1 VDYLLHILVMVTL
14 FVILATSFNLL
25 IGFSGLFALSH
36 AAFFGIGAYVT
47 AILATKFGV
56 PFPLTLLASVVFTA
70 LVGML
75 VSLPALRI
83 GGDYLVIVTLALQV
97 IVITVILNWNT
108 MTGGTDGIRGIP
120 RVALF
125 GVKLDS
131 AAKMLPLTAI
141 AAAISVW
148 IAWRLAHSPFGR
160 SLRAMRE
167 NEAAVQAAGKNVVAM
182 KVQVFAFSSGLAA
195 VAGSLFAHYIS
206 FVSAES
212 FPFEL
217 TIYML
222 AMVILGGTGN
232 LAGSVAGALILV
244 ILPELLKFV
253 ALPPDVA
260 DKLRNVLYG
269 LTLILILRA
278 RPQGLFPER
287 ASAHPPMGEAPAYG
301 TQAGAAT
308 TGPQGEITLRGTA
321 LAKSFGG
328 IAAIADLDI
337 ELRCDEITGLIGPNG
352 AGKTTAFNLL
362 TGFLR
367 PDAGEVQLRDRIL
380 SRLKP
385 HQILRT
391 GVARSFQDLKLFRN
405 MTALE
410 NVLIALPRQRGE
422 NLFYAYFAPGKVAHE
437 EQQNIAKALAVLAF
451 VKLESKAA
459 QLAGNLAYAEGKLL
473 VIARLIATGAEVLL
487 FDEPLSG
494 LDPNTLEEIFPIIR
508 KLALQGKTICIIE
521 HNLDVIRGLCDR
533 VVFLDEGRKIAEGTP
548 EMLIQD
554 PVLAA
559 RYFK

>member
-1 VDYLLHILVMVTL
+1 MDYLLHILVMVTL

-36 AAFFGIGAYVT
+36 AAFFGIGAYVS
-47 AILATKFGV
+47 AVLATKLGIAF
-56 PFPLTLLASVVFTA
+56 PFTLFASVTITA
-70 LVGML
+70 LIGML
-75 VSLPALRI
+75 VALPALRI

-97 IVITVILNWNT
+97 IVITVILNWNSV
-108 MTGGTDGIRGIP
+108 TGGTDGIRAVPPITLLGARLDRAGKILP
-120 RVALF
+120 VTAL
-125 GVKLDS
+125 
-131 AAKMLPLTAI
+131 I
-141 AAAISVW
+141 ATVSVW

-167 NEAAVQAAGKNVVAM
+167 SEAAVHAVGKNVVAM
-182 KVQVFAFSSGLAA
+182 KVQVFAFSAGLAA
-195 VAGSLFAHYIS
+195 VAGCLFAHYIS

-232 LAGSVAGALILV
+232 VAGSVLGAVILV
-244 ILPELLKFV
+244 VLPELLKFI

-278 RPQGLFPER
+278 RPQGLLPER
-287 ASAHPPMGEAPAYG
+287 ASASAKAGGAEAAAAPLTAAGGEPG
-301 TQAGAAT
+301 QVTV
-308 TGPQGEITLRGTA
+308 TGRA
-321 LAKSFGG
+321 LARAFGG
-328 IAAIADLDI
+328 IAAVKSFDI
-337 ELRCDEITGLIGPNG
+337 ELRRGEITGLIGPNG

-362 TGFLR
+362 TGFLK
-367 PDAGEVQLRDRIL
+367 PDAGAVQFAGRVL
-380 SRLKP
+380 SKLKP
-385 HQILRT
+385 HQIVRS
-391 GVARSFQDLKLFRN
+391 GVARLFQDLKLFRN

-410 NVLIALPRQRGE
+410 NVLVALPRQSGE
-422 NLFYAYFAPGKVAHE
+422 NLFYAYFMPWKVARQE
-437 EQQNIAKALAVLAF
+437 RQNTAQALSILRF
-451 VKLESKAA
+451 LKLESKADERA
-459 QLAGNLAYAEGKLL
+459 ANLAYAEQKLL
-473 VIARLIATGAEVLL
+473 VIARLLATGAEVLL

-494 LDPNTLEEIFPIIR
+494 LDPNTLEQIFPIVR
-508 KLALQGKTICIIE
+508 ELARQGKTICIIE

-533 VVFLDEGRKIAEGTP
+533 VVFLDEGTKLAEGTP
-548 EMLIQD
+548 EALIQD

>member
-1 VDYLLHILVMVTL
+1 MDYLLHVLVMVAL

-25 IGFSGLFALSH
+25 IGFAGLFALSH
-36 AAFFGIGAYVT
+36 AAFFGVGAYVS
-47 AILATKFGV
+47 AILATQFGV
-56 PFPLTLLASVVFTA
+56 AFPLTLLASIAFTA
-70 LVGML
+70 LIGML
-75 VSLPALRI
+75 VALPALRI

-97 IVITVILNWNT
+97 IVITVILNWNSV
-108 MTGGTDGIRGIP
+108 TGGTDGIRGI
-120 RVALF
+120 AHIELF
-125 GVKLDS
+125 GAPLDS
-131 AAKMLPLTAI
+131 AAKMLPLAALI
-141 AAAISVW
+141 AAISAW

-167 NEAAVQAAGKNVVAM
+167 NEAATQAIGKNVVAM
-182 KVQVFAFSSGLAA
+182 KVQVFAFSAGLAA

-232 LAGSVAGALILV
+232 LAGSVVGAVLLV
-244 ILPELLKFV
+244 LLPELLKFI

-278 RPQGLFPER
+278 RPQGLLPER
-287 ASAHPPMGEAPAYG
+287 GSTNANVADAAPRSAPAI
-301 TQAGAAT
+301 AAT
-308 TGPQGEITLRGTA
+308 HEAMGQTALAGRA

-328 IAAIADLDI
+328 IAAVRNFDI
-337 ELRCDEITGLIGPNG
+337 ELRHGEITGLIGPNG

-362 TGFLR
+362 TGFLQ
-367 PDAGEVQLRDRIL
+367 PDSGSVQFAHRTL
-380 SRLKP
+380 SRLRP
-385 HQILRT
+385 HQIVHA

-405 MTALE
+405 MSALE
-410 NVLIALPRQRGE
+410 NVLAALPRQSGE
-422 NLFYAYFAPGKVAHE
+422 NLFYVYFTPWKVARE
-437 EQQNIAKALAVLAF
+437 EQQNIGRALAILAF
-451 VKLESKAA
+451 VKLESKAIA
-459 QLAGNLAYAEGKLL
+459 RAGNLAYAEQKLL
-473 VIARLIATGAEVLL
+473 VIARLLATGAQVLL

-494 LDPNTLEEIFPIIR
+494 LDPNTLEQIFPVIR
-508 KLALQGKTICIIE
+508 TLARQGMAICIIE

-533 VVFLDEGRKIAEGTP
+533 VVFLDEGTQIAEGSP
-548 EMLIQD
+548 QALIED

>member
-1 VDYLLHILVMVTL
+1 MDYLLHILVMVTL
-14 FVILATSFNLL
+14 FVILTTSFNLL

-36 AAFFGIGAYVT
+36 AAFFGVGAYVT
-47 AILATKFGV
+47 AIVATKFGL
-56 PFPLTLLASVVFTA
+56 PFPLTLLVSVAFTA

-75 VSLPALRI
+75 ISLPALRI
-83 GGDYLVIVTLALQV
+83 GGDYLVIVTLALHV
-97 IVITVILNWNT
+97 IVVTVILNWNSV
-108 MTGGTDGIRGIP
+108 TGGTDGIRGIP
-120 RVALF
+120 PIELF
-125 GVKLDS
+125 GVKLNG
-131 AAKMLPLTAI
+131 AEKMLPLAL
-141 AAAISVW
+141 AVAAICVW

-167 NEAAVQAAGKNVVAM
+167 NEAATSAIGKNIVAM

-195 VAGSLFAHYIS
+195 IAGSLFAHYIS

-212 FPFEL
+212 FPFDL

-232 LAGSVAGALILV
+232 LLGSVVGALLLV

-287 ASAHPPMGEAPAYG
+287 AGASPGAPGVKHAP
-301 TQAGAAT
+301 TLDMPAG
-308 TGPQGEITLRGTA
+308 GPLGQVTVRGSE

-328 IAAIADLDI
+328 ITAVAQFDI
-337 ELRCDEITGLIGPNG
+337 ELRRGEITGLIGPNG

-367 PDAGEVQLRDRIL
+367 SDHGTVHFGERLL

-385 HQILRT
+385 HQILRR

-405 MTALE
+405 MTVLE
-410 NVLIALPRQRGE
+410 NVLVALPRQRGE
-422 NLFYAYFAPGKVAHE
+422 NLLYTYFAPWNVAQE
-437 EQQNIAKALAVLAF
+437 EQQNIAKALSILAF
-451 VKLESKAA
+451 VKLDAA
-459 QLAGNLAYAEGKLL
+459 AAKQAANLAYAEQKLL
-473 VIARLIATGAEVLL
+473 VIARLLATGAEVLL

-508 KLALQGKTICIIE
+508 ALARQGKTICIIE

-548 EMLIQD
+548 EKLIED